1 MEETRELIEK
11 YALQN
16 AVKYK
21 AAPNAGAVMGKLM
34 GEHPELRARAKEVSP
49 LVNEVLAEIEK
60 TSLEEWQ
67 KRLEAIAPE
76 LIAELSIKKEP
87 DKGLPALE
95 GAENGV
101 VMRFAP
107 NPNGPPTLGSAR
119 GIIVNSEYVKK
130 YGGTFIIRFDDT
142 DPVKKRPMPE
152 AYGWYLEDCNW
163 LGAKPDLVITA
174 SERIDRYYPIA
185 EELIRRGGAYVCG
198 CAQGVFKEHK
208 DKGVPCAHRD
218 QSVEQNLELWKQMLD
233 GRMAEGQAV
242 LRVKTD
248 MSHKDPAIRDWPAFR
263 IVTAPHPLVGDRYR
277 VWPLLDFESAV
288 EDHLLGTTHILRGKD
303 LADSGSR
310 QRYLYQYLG
319 WEYPKVVHW
328 GRIKIH
334 QFGSFST
341 SKLRKAIEAGE
352 YSGWD
357 DPRVPTVRAMRCRGI
372 RPEALRKFMIDLG
385 VGETDISISMDSI
398 YAENRK
404 LIDPEANRYFF
415 VWNPVLLQIEGDV
428 PAFAHAPLHPAI
440 DRGWRDI
447 PAGNELFICGSDLE
461 GLKIGDKVRLKDL
474 CNVEITS
481 LNPARA
487 WAEGTKMSKRIKIIH
502 WAPESGL
509 PVKVMRPDG
518 IDEGIGE
525 AGIAKE
531 LHHVVQFERYGFVR
545 INRLGKA
552 GIAKEIDHDLIEP
565 IVAYFAHR

>member
-1 MEETRELIEK
+1 MEDTRELIEK

-34 GEHPELRARAKEVSP
+34 GEHPDLRARAKEVSP
-49 LVNEVLAEIEK
+49 LVKEVLSEIEK
-60 TSLEEWQ
+60 TSPEEWQ

-76 LIAELSIKKEP
+76 LIVELSVKKEP
-87 DKGLPALE
+87 DKGLPALD

-130 YGGTFIIRFDDT
+130 YGGKFIIRFDDT

-163 LGAKPDLVITA
+163 LDAKPDLVITA
-174 SERIDRYYPIA
+174 SERIDKYYPIA

-208 DKGVPCAHRD
+208 DKGIACEHRD
-218 QSVEQNLELWKQMLD
+218 QSIEQNLELWKQMLD
-233 GRMAEGQAV
+233 GRLAEGQAV

-263 IVTAPHPLVGDRYR
+263 IVTTPHPLVGDRYR

-310 QRYLYQYLG
+310 QRYLYRYLG
-319 WEYPKVVHW
+319 WEYPKVIHW

-352 YSGWD
+352 YTGWD

-372 RPEALRKFMIDLG
+372 RPEALRRFMIDLG

-404 LIDPEANRYFF
+404 LVDQEANRYFF
-415 VWNPVLLQIEGDV
+415 VWNPVSLQIEGDV
-428 PAFAHAPLHPAI
+428 PASGHAPLHPTI

-447 PAGNELFICGSDLE
+447 PAGNSLFICRSDLE
-461 GLKIGDKVRLKDL
+461 TLKVGDNIRLKDL
-474 CNVEITS
+474 CNVEMTS
-481 LNPARA
+481 LEPARA
-487 WAEGTKMSKRIKIIH
+487 RFLGKDVGKRTKIIH
-502 WAPESGL
+502 WAPADG
-509 PVKVMRPDG
+509 PAVKVMKPDG

-525 AGIAKE
+525 AGIAGE
-531 LHHVVQFERYGFVR
+531 LGKVVQFERYGFVR
-545 INRLGKA
+545 INFLGN
-552 GIAKEIDHDLIEP
+552 P

>member
-1 MEETRELIEK
+1 MEEIRELIEK

-16 AVKYK
+16 AVKYN
-21 AAPNAGAVMGKLM
+21 AAPKAGAVMGKLM
-34 GEHPELRARAKEVSP
+34 GEHPALRSRAKEVSP
-49 LVNEVLAEIEK
+49 LVAEVLAVVEK
-60 TSLEEWQ
+60 TSPEEWQ

-76 LIAELSIKKEP
+76 LLAELSEKKEP

-95 GAENGV
+95 GAEGSV

-130 YGGTFIIRFDDT
+130 YGGKFIIRFDDT

-152 AYGWYLEDCNW
+152 AYGWYLEDCAW

-174 SERIDRYYPIA
+174 SERVEQYYPIA

-198 CAQGVFKEHK
+198 CPQAAFKEHK
-208 DKGVPCAHRD
+208 DKGIECQHRS
-218 QSVEQNLELWKQMLD
+218 QSVEENLELWKGMLD
-233 GRMAEGQAV
+233 GTVAEGQAV

-248 MSHKDPAIRDWPAFR
+248 MHHKDPAIRDWPAFR
-263 IVTAPHPLVGDRYR
+263 IVTAPHPLVGNKYR

-288 EDHLLGTTHILRGKD
+288 EDHLLGTTHIIRGKD
-303 LADSGSR
+303 LTDSGSR
-310 QRYLYQYLG
+310 QRYLYQHLG
-319 WEYPKVVHW
+319 WQYPRVIHW

-372 RPEALRKFMIDLG
+372 RAEALQKFMIDLG

-404 LIDPEANRYFF
+404 IIDSEANRRFF
-415 VWNPVLLQIEGDV
+415 VWDPVELTIEGDV
-428 PAFAHAPLHPAI
+428 PDLAHAPLHPAI
-440 DRGWRDI
+440 DRGVREI
-447 PAGNELFICGSDLE
+447 PAGNRLFICKSDLE
-461 GLKIGDKVRLKDL
+461 GLKVGDNIRLKDL
-474 CNVEITS
+474 CNIEIIS
-481 LNPARA
+481 LEPAKARFLA
-487 WAEGTKMSKRIKIIH
+487 RDMGQRTKIIH
-502 WAPESGL
+502 WAPANG
-509 PVKVMRPDG
+509 PKVRVLRPDG
-518 IDEGIGE
+518 ADEGFGE
-525 AGIAKE
+525 AGIAEE
-531 LHHVVQFERYGFVR
+531 LGRVVQFERYGFVQV
-545 INRLGKA
+545 NCVG
-552 GIAKEIDHDLIEP
+552 EP

>member
-1 MEETRELIEK
+1 MEEIRELIEK

-16 AVKYK
+16 AVKYN

-49 LVNEVLAEIEK
+49 LVNEVLAEVK
-60 TSLEEWQ
+60 RTSPEEWQ

-76 LIAELSIKKEP
+76 LLMQLSERKEP

-95 GAENGV
+95 GAEKGV

-130 YGGTFIIRFDDT
+130 YGGKFIIRFDDT

-152 AYGWYLEDCNW
+152 AYGWYLEDCCW
-163 LGAKPDLVITA
+163 LGAEPDLVITA
-174 SERIDRYYPIA
+174 SERVDLYYPIA
-185 EELIRRGGAYVCG
+185 EELIRCGGAYVCG
-198 CAQGVFKEHK
+198 CPQATFKEHK
-208 DKGVPCAHRD
+208 DHGLECGHRD
-218 QSVEQNLELWKQMLD
+218 QSVEQNLLLWGQMLD
-233 GRMAEGQAV
+233 GTLEEGEAV

-248 MSHKDPAIRDWPAFR
+248 MHHKDPAIRDWPAFR
-263 IVTAPHPLVGDRYR
+263 IVTASHPLVGDKYR

-288 EDHLLGTTHILRGKD
+288 EDHLLGTTHIIRGKD
-303 LADSGSR
+303 LTDSGIR
-310 QRYLYQYLG
+310 QRYLYSYLG
-319 WEYPKVVHW
+319 WEYPHVIHW

-357 DPRVPTVRAMRCRGI
+357 DPRVPTVRAMRFRGI

-404 LIDPEANRYFF
+404 LIDPEANRRFF
-415 VWNPVLLQIEGDV
+415 VWDPVALEIEGDV
-428 PAFAHAPLHPAI
+428 PALARAPLHPTA
-440 DRGWRDI
+440 DRGFREI
-447 PAGNELFICGSDLE
+447 PAGNKLFISRSDLE
-461 GLKIGDKVRLKDL
+461 AFQVGDNIRLKDL
-474 CNVEITS
+474 CNVEITG
-481 LNPARA
+481 LEPARA
-487 WAEGTKMSKRIKIIH
+487 RFLGKDMGKRTKIIH
-502 WAPESGL
+502 WAPLDGVA
-509 PVKVMRPDG
+509 VKVLKPDG

-525 AGIAKE
+525 AGIAEE
-531 LHHVVQFERYGFVR
+531 LGKVVQFERYGFVR
-545 INRLGKA
+545 INCLG
-552 GIAKEIDHDLIEP
+552 DP
-565 IVAYFAHR
+565 IVANYAHR

>member
-49 LVNEVLAEIEK
+49 LVKEVLAEIEK
-60 TSLEEWQ
+60 TDLEGWQ
-67 KRLEAIAPE
+67 KKLEAIAPE
-76 LIAELSIKKEP
+76 LIVELSIKKEP
-87 DKGLPALE
+87 EKGLPALE
-95 GAENGV
+95 GAEKGV

-163 LGAKPDLVITA
+163 LGARPDLVITA
-174 SERIDRYYPIA
+174 SERIDSYYPIA

-208 DKGVPCAHRD
+208 DKGVACAHRD

-428 PAFAHAPLHPAI
+428 PGFARAPLHPTI
-440 DRGWRDI
+440 DRGFREI
-447 PAGNELFICGSDLE
+447 PAGGELFICRSDLE
-461 GLKIGDKVRLKDL
+461 ALKVGDTIRLKDL

-481 LNPARA
+481 LEPAAARFRSLDV
-487 WAEGTKMSKRIKIIH
+487 GKRSKIVH
-502 WAPESGL
+502 WAPRDG
-509 PVKVMRPDG
+509 PAVRVMKPDG
-518 IDEGIGE
+518 VDEGVGE
-525 AGIAKE
+525 AGIARE
-531 LHHVVQFERYGFVR
+531 LDHVVQFERYGFVR
-545 INRLGKA
+545 INSLG
-552 GIAKEIDHDLIEP
+552 EP